1 MFPSHA
7 LAQEAEG
14 GQESQDG
21 ECGEPSEGKAR
32 YNGHRYLMKYDAKAF
47 SVCDALNFPTKKSF
61 VRLLWGRL
69 AYVAGLL
76 LVLLLAGEVTARL
89 MGFRPWV
96 EPSQRITVRP
106 GGSLY
111 APDSLLG
118 YRGRPGRYDLRLQ
131 DSLDFTVTHGAEG
144 WRESGATSDSLPQ
157 VWVLGCSFTH
167 GFGVNDRETYVAHLQ
182 RHMPDYR
189 VRNFGMDGYGTLQN
203 WLLLRSL
210 LRTGQKP
217 ALVVLGY
224 GSFHDQRNTANRYW
238 RKALHGQAVANGL
251 LYPSIRLDD
260 HDSLHVRHEHLKYH
274 PLPLQHRLAL
284 MSLIEESWNRS
295 EDYGL
300 QSQYVTE
307 TLIRR
312 IADASHGAGAHFVLA
327 GVYRH
332 VETSRVL
339 RAFSLA
345 GLHTVDISQD
355 LCNPL
360 LRILP
365 GNGHPNAAAH
375 GRMADSLHGFLRHAV
390 LAP

>member
-1 MFPSHA
+1 MKN
-7 LAQEAEG
+7 
-14 GQESQDG
+14 D
-21 ECGEPSEGKAR
+21 AR
-32 YNGHRYLMKYDAKAF
+32 AF
-47 SVCDALNFPTKKSF
+47 SIFDALNFPTKKSF

-76 LVLLLAGEVTARL
+76 FVLLLAGEITARL

-96 EPSQRITVRP
+96 EPSQRIKIHP

-111 APDSLLG
+111 AADSLLG
-118 YRGRPGRYDLRLQ
+118 YRGRPGRYELRLQ
-131 DSLDFTVTHGAEG
+131 DSLDFTVTHDAEG

-157 VWVLGCSFTH
+157 IWVLGCSFTH
-167 GFGVNDRETYVAHLQ
+167 GFGVNDPETYVAHLQ

-210 LRTGQKP
+210 LRTGRKP
-217 ALVVLGY
+217 ALVVLSY

-251 LYPSIRLDD
+251 LYPFIRLDD
-260 HDSLHVRHEHLKYH
+260 HDSLHVRYGHLKYH
-274 PLPLQHRLAL
+274 PLPLQRRLAL
-284 MSLIEESWNRS
+284 MSLIEERWNRG
-295 EDYGL
+295 EDHGL
-300 QSQYVTE
+300 RSRYVTE
-307 TLIRR
+307 ALIRG

-332 VETSRVL
+332 VETSRLL
-339 RAFSLA
+339 RKFSLA

-355 LCNPL
+355 LSNPL

-365 GNGHPNAAAH
+365 GNGHPNAMAH
-375 GRMADSLHGFLRHAV
+375 ELMADSLYSFLHHVVR
-390 LAP
+390 AP

>member
-1 MFPSHA
+1 LS
-7 LAQEAEG
+7 L
-14 GQESQDG
+14 
-21 ECGEPSEGKAR
+21 
-32 YNGHRYLMKYDAKAF
+32 
-47 SVCDALNFPTKKSF
+47 PTKKSS
-61 VRLLWGRL
+61 VRLLWIRL
-69 AYVAGLL
+69 IYVAGLL
-76 LVLLLAGEVTARL
+76 FVLLLAGEITARL

-96 EPSQRITVRP
+96 EPSQRITIHP

-118 YRGRPGRYDLRLQ
+118 YRGRSGRYELRLQ
-131 DSLDFTVTHGAEG
+131 DSLDFTVTHDAGG
-144 WRESGATSDSLPQ
+144 WRESGSAKDSLPQ
-157 VWVLGCSFTH
+157 IWILGCSFTH
-167 GFGVNDRETYVAHLQ
+167 GFGVNDPETYVARLQ
-182 RHMPDYR
+182 CHVPDYR

-224 GSFHDQRNTANRYW
+224 GCFHDQRNTANRYW

-260 HDSLHVRHEHLKYH
+260 HDSLHVRYEHLRYH

-284 MSLIEESWNRS
+284 MSLIEERWNRS
-295 EDYGL
+295 EDRGL
-300 QSQYVTE
+300 RSQYVTE

-332 VETSRVL
+332 AETSRLL

-355 LCNPL
+355 LDNPL

-365 GNGHPNAAAH
+365 GNGHPNAMAH
-375 GRMADSLHGFLRHAV
+375 ELMADSLYRFLRHAV
-390 LAP
+390 LSP